1 MLRVMFVGAGI
12 AVLSFAASLAHAE
25 NYPFCFKND
34 AGAGDCK
41 YSTYEQCLAAL
52 SGRDGYCQRDP
63 YFDQRRR

>member
-1 MLRVMFVGAGI
+1 MMKAVLLSLGI
-12 AVLSFAASLAHAE
+12 AASFIITPPARAE

-41 YSTYEQCLAAL
+41 YVSYEQCLAAL

-63 YFDQRRR
+63 YFEQRRR